1 MAEWPTLE
9 QVKRVLNFEPG
20 EDDPLGLT
28 LENVRLSAIN
38 WVKAK
43 RGDWDESAD
52 EPDENL
58 SQAALRMAELIALRP
73 ETAAAVAENDPT
85 LARLFIGRRRRFG
98 ISTGRTSAT

>member
-1 MAEWPTLE
+1 VAEWPTAEAL
-9 QVKRVLNFEPG
+9 KRVVNFEPG

-28 LENVRLSAIN
+28 LENVRLSAIA

-43 RGDWDESAD
+43 VGSWDDSTD

-73 ETAAAVAENDPT
+73 ETAATVGESDPT
-85 LARLFIGRRRRFG
+85 IARLLLGRRRRFG
-98 ISTGRTSAT
+98 ISTGRTT